1 MDVKVESPNITKA
14 RIGIIAGSGPEA
26 GLDLWDK
33 LLKANRAILGTD
45 FHGDL
50 DAPNVTVF
58 SEPSLGLAINL
69 EANCHLLWQS
79 LRPLAEQISVR
90 VDYYSI
96 ACNSLNYFQPQLDSL
111 GLNAKL
117 ISFADSAVELINRE
131 NIRRVALLGTPSVM
145 KLGNWSHYRI
155 LNQHVEVEAL
165 SSSQEQQL
173 HQVIE
178 GVKVTGAN
186 DPRITESFAAL
197 LGSIRCG
204 TIILACT
211 ELPLIHVKSDVKRL
225 VDVTQLVA
233 ARLARLS
240 SGLEPG

>member
-1 MDVKVESPNITKA
+1 MDVKVESPTNTRA

-33 LLKANRAILGTD
+33 LLKANRLILGID

-79 LRPLAEQISVR
+79 LRPLAEQISAR
-90 VDYYSI
+90 VDYYAI

-111 GLNAKL
+111 GLSAKL
-117 ISFADSAVELINRE
+117 ISFADSAVELLKRE
-131 NIRRVALLGTPSVM
+131 KIERVALLGTPSVM
-145 KLGNWSHYRI
+145 KLGEWSHYRN
-155 LNQHVEVEAL
+155 LNQHVDVEPL
-165 SSSQEQQL
+165 SSFQEQQL
-173 HQVIE
+173 YHVIE
-178 GVKVTGAN
+178 GVKVTGVN
-186 DPRITESFAAL
+186 DPRINESFAAL
-197 LGSIRCG
+197 LESIRCN

-211 ELPLIHVKSDVKRL
+211 ELPLIPVKSDVKRL

-233 ARLARLS
+233 ARLAQLS

>member
-1 MDVKVESPNITKA
+1 VESPTNTRA

-33 LLKANRAILGTD
+33 LLKANRLILGTD

-79 LRPLAEQISVR
+79 LRPLAEQISAR
-90 VDYYSI
+90 VDYYAI

-117 ISFADSAVELINRE
+117 ISFADSAVELIKRE
-131 NIRRVALLGTPSVM
+131 KIERVALLGTPSVM
-145 KLGNWSHYRI
+145 KLGVWSHYRI
-155 LNQHVEVEAL
+155 LNQHVEVEGL
-165 SSSQEQQL
+165 SSVQEQLLQ
-173 HQVIE
+173 HIIE
-178 GVKVTGAN
+178 SVKITGT
-186 DPRITESFAAL
+186 PSSEIVEKFGSL
-197 LGSIRCG
+197 LKSIRCDA
-204 TIILACT
+204 IILACT
-211 ELPLIHVKSDVKRL
+211 ELPLIPFKSDEKKL
-225 VDVTQLVA
+225 IDVTQLVA
-233 ARLARLS
+233 VRLARLLH
-240 SGLEPG
+240 GLV